1 MVLAPVGGRVS
12 DALSRRW
19 GGQRGRRL
27 APIVGLVLS
36 AVVTVINLT
45 SSLYDHPSGKQSAG
59 GSNADNTSPKSYGPP
74 YARRQGRSRRQFSF
88 VPGDCPESRLK
99 GLAAP
104 ARQNVQN
111 RPAILSK
118 PLAYNAER
126 SSHMIS
132 PTHVYAKT
140 QELQERRSGSN
151 SLMTS
156 NGRME
161 IFGPPDQLNGT

>member
-1 MVLAPVGGRVS
+1 
-12 DALSRRW
+12 
-19 GGQRGRRL
+19 
-27 APIVGLVLS
+27 
-36 AVVTVINLT
+36 
-45 SSLYDHPSGKQSAG
+45 
-59 GSNADNTSPKSYGPP
+59 
-74 YARRQGRSRRQFSF
+74 
-88 VPGDCPESRLK
+88 
-99 GLAAP
+99 
-104 ARQNVQN
+104 QNVQN

-161 IFGPPDQLNGT
+161 IFGPPDQLNGPKISAIESLKKVKASICTATCDKGYKEKNLTTLNGIGDSKE